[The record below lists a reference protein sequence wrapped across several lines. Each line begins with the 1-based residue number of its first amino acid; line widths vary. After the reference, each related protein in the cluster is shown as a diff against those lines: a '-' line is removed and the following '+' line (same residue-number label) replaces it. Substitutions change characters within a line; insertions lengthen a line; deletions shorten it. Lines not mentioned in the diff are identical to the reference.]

1 MRTWLL
7 LYLGLQLCLAATAV
21 RAAEGPSSS
30 ELASARYYLELF
42 EERVRREDGKAFEL
56 GYYEEQALT
65 RIKTLAEQYPGHPEV
80 AELVE
85 RARAAVKASKG
96 EVKEI
101 TEAMLAYR
109 HVEAELTARIGAL
122 SDAAWAERL
131 AVWQADGSAPLLP
144 GDSVPDPDVVGTDA
158 MLGRPVV
165 LEDFRWPAHQFLDN
179 GTDYVYVGTAASGF
193 YYVRLSE
200 GGYRSAYA
208 ALRRFRS
215 QVSSGL
221 PEVWV
226 VAGRVTDIEMAIPQA
241 GEEKTLPLS
250 YGWVVSAEAIYV
262 PGLVLAL
269 AAEPGASQGQFV
281 GEADID
287 ALKAAAFTVDAV
299 PADAEPQALAT
310 IFATAIKEKNYRL
323 YTDCISP
330 ALQETA
336 AQQEHLR
343 YAWDINQRSYRESYV
358 LVEPVEVSP
367 IAVLRGE
374 AVSDLESFFLPD
386 ESKSAAE
393 TEPLLEQVRV
403 SYKRYDERGRPYGA
417 RGELV
422 LERTAGGRWYVVRGF
437 PL

>member
-1 MRTWLL
+1 MRIWLL
-7 LYLGLQLCLAATAV
+7 LYLTLQLCIGTAGSQ
-21 RAAEGPSSS
+21 AAEGPSSG
-30 ELASARYYLELF
+30 ELASARYYLEIF
-42 EERVRREDGKAFEL
+42 EERVRREDGKPFEL

-65 RIKTLAEQYPGHPEV
+65 RIKALADQYPTHPDV
-80 AELVE
+80 SELVE
-85 RARAAVKASKG
+85 RARAALKASKG

-101 TEAMLAYR
+101 TEDMLAYR
-109 HVEAELTARIGAL
+109 RVEAELTARIGAL
-122 SDAAWAERL
+122 SDAAWVERL
-131 AVWQADGSAPLLP
+131 AAWQADGSAPLLP
-144 GDSVPDPDVVGTDA
+144 GDPVPDPDVVGTDA
-158 MLGRPVV
+158 MLGRPV
-165 LEDFRWPAHQFLDN
+165 LLDDFRWPAHQFMDN

-221 PEVWV
+221 PEAWV

-269 AAEPGASQGQFV
+269 AAQDGASEGQYV
-281 GEADID
+281 GESEIE
-287 ALKAAAFTVDAV
+287 ALKSTGYTVADV
-299 PADAEPQALAT
+299 PPDVEPLELAT

-323 YTDCISP
+323 YLDCLSP

-336 AQQEHLR
+336 AQQEYLR
-343 YAWDINQRSYRESYV
+343 YYWDINQRSYRENYV
-358 LVEPVEVSP
+358 LVDAIEVSP
-367 IAVLRGE
+367 IEVVRGE

-386 ESKSAAE
+386 EQTANQA
-393 TEPLLEQVRV
+393 EPLVEQVRV
-403 SYKRYDERGRPYGA
+403 AYKRYDERGRPYGV

-422 LERTAGGRWYVVRGF
+422 LERTAGGRWYIVGGF